1 MNCSDC
7 YSGCSSIFSDKCVQ
21 YTGVDVPLLDIKKGD
36 SLSYVEQALI
46 TFLTSVVDGSGVKI
60 TIDDE
65 LYCELISQY
74 LPECSTITALDIFK
88 ALVQAACDLQEQIDT
103 IEATY
108 TIGCLEG
115 VESTSG
121 THAIVQ
127 AVITQLCE
135 AVEDIDNLRDEITT
149 LTTDLETNYVAISDI
164 NSYIT
169 AYINSQPIGTKYYT
183 RMVPYSIL
191 PYYGTLS
198 NFDATGAGLGA
209 WEQIYLCNGVNP
221 GVPDL
226 RGRHIVGTIS
236 GVPGSTLSPVV
247 DPASDPTFNPNY
259 ALGDVAGA
267 NKITLTTSQIPAHSH
282 DVNDPKHDHVLA
294 NNSTGSVELSA
305 GQYLA
310 NQGDI
315 ASNLYTLTNSAS
327 EPNVGLT
334 SSKPTGISI
343 ENTGGGAAHD
353 NKTPSLAVHFIMYIP
368 S

>member
-1 MNCSDC
+1 MSNCSNC
-7 YSGCSSIFSDKCVQ
+7 YSGCTQIISDKCVQ

-127 AVITQLCE
+127 AVITQLCS
-135 AVEDIDNLRDEITT
+135 AISSIDDLETDLET

-169 AYINSQPIGTKYYT
+169 AYINSQPIGTKYYS

-191 PYYGTLS
+191 PYYGTLA
-198 NFDATGAGLGA
+198 NFDSTGAGLGA
-209 WEQIYLCNGVNP
+209 WEQIYLCNGENDT
-221 GVPDL
+221 PDL

-247 DPASDPTFNPNY
+247 DPASDPTFNPSY
-259 ALGDVAGA
+259 ALGDVEGT
-267 NKITLTTSQIPAHSH
+267 NKVTLTISQMPLHSH
-282 DVNDPKHDHVLA
+282 GVTDPEHTHALA
-294 NNSTGSVELSA
+294 HNSSGGTELSI
-305 GQYLA
+305 GQYMA
-310 NQGDI
+310 NEGTI
-315 ASNLYTLTNSAS
+315 SSEEYTLTNAAS
-327 EPNVGLT
+327 EANVGKT
-334 SSKPTGISI
+334 GPEGTGISI
-343 ENTGGGAAHD
+343 QNTGGGGAHD
-353 NKTPSLAVHFIMYIP
+353 NKTPSLAVHFIIYIP
-368 S
+368 D